1 MKFTALL
8 LLFVCAIIPQLRA
21 ASTGTDLRWQSSISS
36 FKEYDSEN
44 SYPKNAVLF
53 VGSDI
58 INIWKTADC
67 FPEFG
72 VINRG
77 FGGSNVQDLFRYYN
91 DIILKYKPATI
102 VIGTGDAEC
111 ASKRATE
118 MIVSDFKS
126 LLEKLRADLPHAK
139 IIVLSVPKSPARSV
153 YFGKIDAVNANL
165 AEYIKQKGGKNI
177 EFFDVNTVVCDQNKT
192 PQKDMFRKNMLHFR
206 RAAYTEISK
215 NLRSL
220 LK

>member
-8 LLFVCAIIPQLRA
+8 LFACALFTQLCA

-44 SYPKNAVLF
+44 SYPKNGVLF

-91 DIILKYKPATI
+91 DIILKYRPATI
-102 VIGTGDAEC
+102 VIGTGDADC
-111 ASKRATE
+111 AGKRPAE
-118 MIVSDFKS
+118 MVASDFKS
-126 LLEKLRADLPHAK
+126 LLEKLRADMPDTK
-139 IIVLSVPKSPARSV
+139 IIVLSVPKSPSRSV
-153 YFGKIDAVNANL
+153 YFDKIDALNAKL
-165 AEYIKQKGGKNI
+165 AEYIDQKGGKNTV
-177 EFFDVNTVVCDQNKT
+177 FFDVNEVLCGKNKT